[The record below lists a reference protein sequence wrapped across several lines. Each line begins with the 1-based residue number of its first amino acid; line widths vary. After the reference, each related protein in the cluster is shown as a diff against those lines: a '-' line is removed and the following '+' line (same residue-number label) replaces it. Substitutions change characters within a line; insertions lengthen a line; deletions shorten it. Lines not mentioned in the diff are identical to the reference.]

1 MTSDRKE
8 SGGGTAKTV
17 MIPFGKKNYSS
28 PPFVFGEN
36 SRVDLFESMLK
47 VLP

>member
-17 MIPFGKKNYSS
+17 MIPFGKNYSS

-47 VLP
+47 VLS